1 MSATNE
7 VSALLAYIEDEL
19 PASFDHIPD
28 GWPGSVELAL
38 IDAVLSIQARYGT
51 SADTGVRG
59 AISKYKKAFPD
70 REPWNDLRSL
80 AALDPKKL
88 AEILGNRQT
97 TGGVLKTEAIVNA
110 AGRIAV
116 AGAVHAHHVEDQKHQ
131 SAYTG
136 TKGLGPITWSYFLM
150 LLGHDG
156 VKADTLV
163 SRFVSQGIGRDATAE
178 EVTIL
183 VTKAAEQLK
192 IPSTVLDHAIWRRMS
207 APRKD

>member
-28 GWPGSVELAL
+28 GWPGSIELAL

-59 AISKYKKAFPD
+59 SIGKYKRAFPD
-70 REPWNDLRSL
+70 RDPWNDLRSL
-80 AALDPKKL
+80 AALDPQKL

-97 TGGVLKTEAIVNA
+97 TGGVLKADAIVNA
-110 AGRIAV
+110 AGRLVDAE
-116 AGAVHAHHVEDQKHQ
+116 ATHAQNVDDRKHQ
-131 SAYTG
+131 DAYTG

-150 LLGHDG
+150 LLGQDG

-163 SRFVSQGIGRDATAE
+163 SRFVSRGIGRDATAE
-178 EVTIL
+178 EVTVL
-183 VTKAAEQLK
+183 VTKAAEQLQ
-192 IPSTVLDHAIWRRMS
+192 IPSKVLDHAIWRYMS